1 MVEVLGYI
9 LVAAQTTYVNLNV
22 GAMGVLRGFG

>member
-9 LVAAQTTYVNLNV
+9 LVAVNPSPQEMLE
-22 GAMGVLRGFG
+22 ALQLTITEAT